1 LLGNVGQDGEVIVAD
16 MEAGIG
22 TLTRIAEK
30 DVDAVLVVV
39 EATPKSLEVGS
50 RAAALVTE
58 KSLGRLIVVG
68 NRVRGD
74 ADLAAIQAS
83 FPGAEVVAVPDDPE
97 IVKADRVGPL
107 STLPPTPPPCEAWW
121 NWGSSSSLRWP
132 DRLGGPS
139 AMAGYSGWQRL
150 GVAGAAGP
158 LGDARAA

>member
-97 IVKADRVGPL
+97 IVKADRVGAAPL
-107 STLPPTPPPCEAWW
+107 DVAPDAPAVRSLVELGEQLLATLA
-121 NWGSSSSLRWP
+121 
-132 DRLGGPS
+132 
-139 AMAGYSGWQRL
+139 
-150 GVAGAAGP
+150 
-158 LGDARAA
+158 